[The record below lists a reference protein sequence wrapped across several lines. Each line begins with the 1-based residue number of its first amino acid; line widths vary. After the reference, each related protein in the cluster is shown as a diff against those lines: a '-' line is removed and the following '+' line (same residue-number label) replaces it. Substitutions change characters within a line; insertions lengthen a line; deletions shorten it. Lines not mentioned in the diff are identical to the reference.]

1 MPLFLVEREYAER
14 LELSPEMLV
23 ESRRSQEELGIEWI
37 TSFLRADQKKTY
49 CLYEA
54 PSVEA
59 IREDARRRGIP
70 ADVIVAVDRFG
81 PEDLERQAVE
91 SPVRG

>member
-54 PSVEA
+54 PSGEA
-59 IREDARRRGIP
+59 IREAARQLGVQVNSIVEVSQVAP
-70 ADVIVAVDRFG
+70 ADFA
-81 PEDLERQAVE
+81 
-91 SPVRG
+91 